1 MDTLKGWSLSHTIQ
15 LERAG
20 AVASAFSLLCERFCA
35 CVVAITYKHEEAIV
49 GASSGLFM
57 WLLELGR

>member
-1 MDTLKGWSLSHTIQ
+1 MGTLKGWSRTYNTI
-15 LERAG
+15 ERAG